1 VDSLVLSLT
10 PATTSPP
17 ARDPALLARVVKAA
31 FGQRRKTLNN
41 TLTAGAA
48 FGLSPAEVR
57 RAFGELGLDA
67 GRRGETL
74 SLSEFVALANKL
86 SAISGQLS
94 ANN

>member
-48 FGLSPAEVR
+48 LGLSPAEVR
-57 RAFGELGLDA
+57 RALGELGLDA

-74 SLSEFVALANKL
+74 SLAEFVALANKL
-86 SAISGQLS
+86 SAIS
-94 ANN
+94 